1 MTGTFIERRAPS
13 PAPGVLFAVIPI
25 SSLLPLP
32 HECAASFCLIF
43 CYRLNCAPEKLNAVL
58 TAGQGSLA
66 CCSPWDR
73 EESDMTER
81 LNANTNDN
89 C

>member
-32 HECAASFCLIF
+32 HKRAASFCLTF

-58 TAGQGSLA
+58 TAQ
-66 CCSPWDR
+66 DR
-73 EESDMTER
+73 GAWRAAVRGIEKSRTR
-81 LNANTNDN
+81 LSG
-89 C
+89 